1 MRINSFVMFLLAI
14 IFGGAA
20 VFIANVWLSNQNRPQ
35 ILSAPVVKEELSTI
49 VVAAKDFSFGDPLQT
64 ETLRE
69 ISWPK
74 ASVPDG
80 AFAKIAEITA
90 EGRRVALTSISTN
103 EPILKWKISGAGGR
117 ASLAASVTEGM
128 RAVAVR
134 VNDVVGVAGFVLP
147 GDRVD
152 LIYIRTQVKQ
162 DSESR
167 STDVLI
173 QNTRVLAI
181 DQSADEKNDK
191 PVLAKVVTVEVST
204 IDAQKLALAQE
215 TGSISLSLRASGS
228 LDQAPPQRIVEEEL
242 VSSPSV
248 YMAKLDE
255 RDLAQKRLA
264 EDLNAKISSVA
275 DQLSASNDN
284 NKALLNEK
292 LALVEKKLLD
302 SDSSKEALSAKLL
315 EIEKRLKGDIAN
327 AGQDSAALRKK
338 YLDLEAAIAASNGKT
353 NEELRKRLADFEA
366 SLRNLGNSP
375 APEVAVVDEEEVAA
389 EPVKT
394 TVTIGVTRGTKR
406 ESVEVPQDG
415 L

>member
-1 MRINSFVMFLLAI
+1 MRLNSFMMFVLAI
-14 IFGGAA
+14 LFGGAA
-20 VFIANVWLSNQNRPQ
+20 VVIANVWLSNQNQPQ
-35 ILSAPVVKEELSTI
+35 ITTSPAVVEEKSTI

-74 ASVPDG
+74 ASLPEG
-80 AFAKIAEITA
+80 AFAKVADLTA
-90 EGRRVALTSISTN
+90 SGRRVALTSISTN
-103 EPILKWKISGAGGR
+103 EPILTWKISGAGGR
-117 ASLAASVTEGM
+117 ASLAAAVTEGM

-134 VNDVVGVAGFVLP
+134 VNDVVGVGGFVLP

-173 QNTRVLAI
+173 QNARVMAV

-204 IDAQKLALAQE
+204 LDAQKLALAQE

-228 LDQAPPQRIVEEEL
+228 LDQAEPQRVVEEEL

-255 RDLAQKRLA
+255 RDLAQKRLEA
-264 EDLNAKISSVA
+264 SLSAKEAALVAKIASVEEK
-275 DQLSASNDN
+275 LSA
-284 NKALLNEK
+284 
-292 LALVEKKLLD
+292 

-315 EIEKRLKGDIAN
+315 EIEKRLQGDIAN

-338 YLDLEAAIAASNGKT
+338 YADLEAAIKASSGQT
-353 NEELRKRLADFEA
+353 NEELRKRLAEFEA
-366 SLRNLGNSP
+366 SLRDLNSST
-375 APEVAVVDEEEVAA
+375 PEP
-389 EPVKT
+389 EPVNVVEAIEVEPIKT
-394 TVTIGVTRGTKR
+394 TVTVGVTRGTKR
-406 ESVEVPQDG
+406 EPVEVPQDAQ
-415 L
+415 

>member
-1 MRINSFVMFLLAI
+1 MRLNSFMMLVLAI

-20 VFIANVWLSNQNRPQ
+20 VVIANIWLTDQNQPKVAT
-35 ILSAPVVKEELSTI
+35 APAVIEELSTI
-49 VVAAKDFSFGDPLQT
+49 VVAAKDFSFGEPLQT

-80 AFAKIAEITA
+80 AFAKISELTA
-90 EGRRVALTSISTN
+90 EGRRVALTSISAN

-117 ASLAASVTEGM
+117 ASLAATVTAGM

-162 DSESR
+162 DSESP

-173 QNTRVLAI
+173 QNARVLAV

-191 PVLAKVVTVEVST
+191 PVLAAVVTVEVST
-204 IDAQKLALAQE
+204 LDAQKLALAQS

-228 LDQAPPQRIVEEEL
+228 LDQAPPQRVVEEEL

-248 YMAKLDE
+248 YMAKLDA
-255 RDLAQKRLA
+255 RDLAQKQLEA
-264 EDLNAKISSVA
+264 TLTAKIASVE
-275 DQLSASNDN
+275 DKIVASDTS
-284 NKALLNEK
+284 KA
-292 LALVEKKLLD
+292 V
-302 SDSSKEALSAKLL
+302 LSAKLL
-315 EIEKRLKGDIAN
+315 EIEKRLQGDIAN
-327 AGQDSAALRKK
+327 AGEDAKSLRQK
-338 YLDLEAAIAASNGKT
+338 YADLEAAIAAADGKT
-353 NEELRKRLADFEA
+353 NEELSKRLAEFEA
-366 SLRNLGNSP
+366 SLRGLSSKSRSVVVVEP
-375 APEVAVVDEEEVAA
+375 ASERL

-394 TVTIGVTRGTKR
+394 TITIGVTRGIKR
-406 ESVEVPQDG
+406 EAVEVPQDG

>member
-1 MRINSFVMFLLAI
+1 MRLNSFMMLVLAI

-20 VFIANVWLSNQNRPQ
+20 VVIANIWLTDQNQPKVAT
-35 ILSAPVVKEELSTI
+35 APAVIEELSTI
-49 VVAAKDFSFGDPLQT
+49 VVAAKDFSFGEPLQT

-80 AFAKIAEITA
+80 AFAKISELTA
-90 EGRRVALTSISTN
+90 EGRRVALTSISAN

-117 ASLAASVTEGM
+117 ASLAATVTAGM

-162 DSESR
+162 DSESP

-173 QNTRVLAI
+173 QNARVLAV

-191 PVLAKVVTVEVST
+191 PVLAAVVTVEVST
-204 IDAQKLALAQE
+204 LDAQKLALAQS

-228 LDQAPPQRIVEEEL
+228 LDQAPPQRVVEEEL

-248 YMAKLDE
+248 YMAKLDA
-255 RDLAQKRLA
+255 RDLAQKQLEA
-264 EDLNAKISSVA
+264 TLTAKIASVE
-275 DQLSASNDN
+275 DKIVASDTS
-284 NKALLNEK
+284 KA
-292 LALVEKKLLD
+292 V
-302 SDSSKEALSAKLL
+302 LSAKLL
-315 EIEKRLKGDIAN
+315 EIEKRLQGDIAN
-327 AGQDSAALRKK
+327 AGEDAKSLRQK
-338 YLDLEAAIAASNGKT
+338 YADLEAAIAAADGKT
-353 NEELRKRLADFEA
+353 NEELSKRLAEFEA
-366 SLRNLGNSP
+366 SLRGLSNKSRSVVVVEP
-375 APEVAVVDEEEVAA
+375 ASEQL

-394 TVTIGVTRGTKR
+394 TITIGVTRGIKR
-406 ESVEVPQDG
+406 EAVEVPQDG